1 MNRVL
6 SFIWLLAVLPAA
18 HGATFKIAAIV
29 PDGTSWMKELR
40 ASAAEISRRTDGRV
54 KFRFYPGGV
63 MGNDASVL
71 RKIRIGQLHGGA
83 LTGGGLSSIY
93 SDSQIYSLV
102 FAFKSYDEVDYVR
115 ERMDPLLLD
124 GLKSNGFISFG
135 LNEGGF
141 AYLMS
146 DKPLRCI
153 DDLRNQKVWSPEGD
167 RISRTA
173 FEAIGISP
181 IPLPLTDVLTGLQ
194 TGLVNTFG
202 TSPIGAIALQ
212 WHTRVKYLT
221 DMPLL
226 YLYGS
231 LVIQRNAFEK
241 LSAQDQ
247 AIVSEILGEATRRLS
262 EQNRKDNQ
270 AAREALSEQGIEFI
284 QPGEAQMVR
293 WNSRVSQAMD
303 ALVEQGEV
311 TPAMVKTLKD
321 HLHAVRQQDAS
332 TR

>member
-1 MNRVL
+1 MNRIL
-6 SFIWLLAVLPAA
+6 SFIWLLLVLPAA
-18 HGATFKIAAIV
+18 HSATFKIATIV
-29 PDGTSWMKELR
+29 PDGTSWMKEMR
-40 ASAAEISRRTDGRV
+40 ASAAEISKRTDGRV

-93 SDSQIYSLV
+93 TDSQIYSLV

-115 ERMDPLLLD
+115 ERMDPLILA
-124 GLKSNGFISFG
+124 GMKKNGFISFG

-167 RISRTA
+167 RISRA
-173 FEAIGISP
+173 GFEAIDVSP

-231 LVIQRNAFEK
+231 LVIQRKAFEK
-241 LSAQDQ
+241 LSAKDQ
-247 AIVSEILGEATRRLS
+247 AIVSEVLGEATRRLS
-262 EQNRKDNQ
+262 EQNRRDNQ
-270 AAREALSEQGIEFI
+270 AAREALEQQGIEFI
-284 QPGEAQMVR
+284 QPQAEKLVR
-293 WNSRVSQAMD
+293 WNSQVSRAMD
-303 ALVEQGEV
+303 ILVTQGEV
-311 TPAMVKTLKD
+311 TPAMVKTLKE
-321 HLHAVRQQDAS
+321 HLHAVRDGSAKP
-332 TR
+332 R

>member
-1 MNRVL
+1 MNRTL
-6 SFIWLLAVLPAA
+6 YFILLLAVLPVA
-18 HGATFKIAAIV
+18 HGETFKIAAIV

-40 ASAAEISRRTDGRV
+40 ASAAEISRRTNNRV
-54 KFRFYPGGV
+54 KFLFYPGGV

-93 SDSQIYSLV
+93 PDSQIYSLV
-102 FAFKSYDEVDYVR
+102 FAFRSYEEVDYVR
-115 ERMDPLLLD
+115 ERMDPLILA
-124 GLKSNGFISFG
+124 GLKNNGFISFG
-135 LNEGGF
+135 INEGGF

-146 DKPLRCI
+146 NKQVRCI
-153 DDLRNQKVWSPEGD
+153 DDLKKQKVWAPEGD

-231 LVIQRNAFEK
+231 VVIQRRAFEK
-241 LSAQDQ
+241 LSLEDQ
-247 AIVSEILGEATRRLS
+247 AIISEVLGEATRRLS
-262 EQNRKDNQ
+262 QQNRKDNQ
-270 AAREALSEQGIEFI
+270 LAREALSEQGIEFV
-284 QPGEAQMVR
+284 QPRQDQLTR
-293 WNSRVSQAMD
+293 WNGRVSRAMD
-303 ALVEQGEV
+303 TLVEQGEV
-311 TPAMVKTLKD
+311 SAEIVRTLRE
-321 HLHAVRQQDAS
+321 HLHAVRQEYAS
-332 TR
+332 PR